1 MLALFLKGLLWMV
14 LVVAAVVVVVPAVSL
29 TPKIM
34 MLFSPPP
41 PPPSLHVRELW
52 PLLPQCEHVRD
63 RDIFLRFHKLV
74 YSGIKNNTNAL
85 NQSMYKEHNL
95 ERDYI
100 FICEAKEK
108 ERGLIGVFLS
118 LIFYDRAR
126 KDYLG

>member
-1 MLALFLKGLLWMV
+1 LMV
-14 LVVAAVVVVVPAVSL
+14 FVVVVVVVVAAAVLVVVPAVSL

-34 MLFSPPP
+34 MLFSPPPPLP

-74 YSGIKNNTNAL
+74 YSGIKNNNNAL

-100 FICEAKEK
+100 FICEAKER
-108 ERGLIGVFLS
+108 ERGGLVYFS
-118 LIFYDRAR
+118 L
-126 KDYLG
+126 

>member
-1 MLALFLKGLLWMV
+1 LWMV

-74 YSGIKNNTNAL
+74 YSGIKNNNNAL

-100 FICEAKEK
+100 FICEAKER
-108 ERGLIGVFLS
+108 ERGGLVYFS
-118 LIFYDRAR
+118 L
-126 KDYLG
+126 

>member
-14 LVVAAVVVVVPAVSL
+14 FVVVVVVVAAAVLVVVPAVSL

-34 MLFSPPP
+34 MLFSPPPP

-74 YSGIKNNTNAL
+74 YSGIKNNNNAL

-100 FICEAKEK
+100 FICEAKER
-108 ERGLIGVFLS
+108 ERGGLVYFS
-118 LIFYDRAR
+118 L
-126 KDYLG
+126 

>member
-1 MLALFLKGLLWMV
+1 MV